1 MTICVFFTYFSSLL
15 IHQKQQFRLKHP
27 NRRSFL
33 LFQGFFLTFC
43 QFFLHYYLFTFQ
55 HDFDK
60 DPICLVPFKVEIDN
74 YLPTPSI
81 FRYKTEAHVC
91 RFLGC
96 TKASIPMPGQIKKTL
111 SFHVAVSAPGLYS
124 YGGLS
129 FQMTQPGQEC
139 DDDEFIPLEVNFLVE
154 Q

>member
-1 MTICVFFTYFSSLL
+1 MSI
-15 IHQKQQFRLKHP
+15 
-27 NRRSFL
+27 
-33 LFQGFFLTFC
+33 
-43 QFFLHYYLFTFQ
+43 FLHDYLFTFQ

>member
-1 MTICVFFTYFSSLL
+1 MF
-15 IHQKQQFRLKHP
+15 IH
-27 NRRSFL
+27 
-33 LFQGFFLTFC
+33 
-43 QFFLHYYLFTFQ
+43 FQ
-55 HDFDK
+55 HDFEE

-81 FRYKTEAHVC
+81 FRYKTEAHIC

-96 TKASIPMPGQIKKTL
+96 TKASIPMQGQIKKIL
-111 SFHVAVSAPGLYS
+111 NFHVAVSAPGLYS

-129 FQMTQPGQEC
+129 FQMTQLDQEC

-154 Q
+154 KRNLWGLVNRKCIS